1 MSLCPTSSPDVTP
14 PDRSSS
20 KRNTSLPKVVHT
32 PLKGGAQGAPTEGT
46 TKRRASAGDG
56 EEVSL
61 SFPYVPTPSI
71 HLSIRSSV
79 VAITRIRAHAHSCL
93 THTRTP
99 ARTHTHT
106 HARTHSTS
114 MRMRVAT
121 ILALNHR
128 GDCGCG
134 CIGGCSF
141 HARCSLCPDAFT
153 VVLVVVLVWGEGGRG
168 VTVSS
173 K

>member
-1 MSLCPTSSPDVTP
+1 MVGAVVVLGSKTHLVLAIPPIDLTTNVIPPMSLCPTSSPDVTP
-14 PDRSSS
+14 PDRLSS

-46 TKRRASAGDG
+46 TKRRASAGDD

-106 HARTHSTS
+106 HTHARAHTHT
-114 MRMRVAT
+114 
-121 ILALNHR
+121 H
-128 GDCGCG
+128 D
-134 CIGGCSF
+134 F
-141 HARCSLCPDAFT
+141 HAHA
-153 VVLVVVLVWGEGGRG
+153 RG
-168 VTVSS
+168 HHLGIESPWRLRLWLHWRL
-173 K
+173 